1 MGREPTFTC
10 RTRSDTTILTCVVRL
25 GASSE
30 MQGKVGT
37 ADSGPRRVPE
47 IVARV
52 DTELVQTR
60 SAEPRRR
67 AA

>member
-1 MGREPTFTC
+1 M
-10 RTRSDTTILTCVVRL
+10 ILTCVVRL